1 MRINWLVLHCSA
13 CLQIV
18 VCVIL
23 VERTLPFLY
32 SKSNSCELSLS
43 PIYQFSDRTKFKDPH
58 VLWTHKPIRILRD
71 VRCRGLMV
79 TEALQ
84 FGWQVRDGFQRQRRS
99 KEGYFGG
106 RLQGPSLMK
115 AANIWLLDWINEFF
129 SIAQEAFFFGG
140 GVFFFCWRQNCCWK
154 KKNTVRTEAFLWTIP
169 WKRFEGKQT
178 SRNSTA
184 ISVQRVLLSFFFWGG
199 FWILPKPWLKLWWN
213 SWFVDLPTAPVS
225 RWIGIKTHRE
235 EWTFWRRRLGSG
247 KWTTQP
253 RWPATWRSHPLAC
266 HSHWTTAT
274 AAGQGGFSETLRV

>member
-1 MRINWLVLHCSA
+1 MAFWQKGP
-13 CLQIV
+13 CLFCTWNQTV
-18 VCVIL
+18 VN
-23 VERTLPFLY
+23 Y
-32 SKSNSCELSLS
+32 
-43 PIYQFSDRTKFKDPH
+43 YQFSDRTKFKDPH

-129 SIAQEAFFFGG
+129 SIAQKEAFFW
-140 GVFFFCWRQNCCWK
+140 VAPK
-154 KKNTVRTEAFLWTIP
+154 LLLKEKTTVRTEAFLWTIP

-184 ISVQRVLLSFFFWGG
+184 ISVQSVLLSFLLG
-199 FWILPKPWLKLWWN
+199 KPWLNLGWNFGWN
-213 SWFVDLPTAPVS
+213 SWFVDLFNHP
-225 RWIGIKTHRE
+225 RKLDEFGIKTHPE

-253 RWPATWRSHPLAC
+253 RWPATWRSHPLAW
-266 HSHWTTAT
+266 HGHWTTAT